1 MGEAK
6 PEQITVNNTNFGA
19 YEMVQLQLKL
29 LEEISGVSGALQGK
43 NINTS
48 GSASLYQRQA
58 DNSNIALTD
67 IFETFNHFRAC
78 RDKKMRS
85 M

>member
-1 MGEAK
+1 M
-6 PEQITVNNTNFGA
+6 QIISFPAHFQSVYTNF
-19 YEMVQLQLKL
+19 Y
-29 LEEISGVSGALQGK
+29 ISSFSL
-43 NINTS
+43 IS

-67 IFETFNHFRAC
+67 IFETFNYFRAC